1 MKHSLAQWSTAL
13 LVSAALV
20 GCGGGNGNGTTPAAP
35 VVPVVAANSAIA
47 AASLLAANDSATNPG
62 AAFTVVQ
69 NAGIPAVT
77 ITGAPKVNFAIFSDG
92 KVKADLTITNVSF
105 AIAKLVPASNG
116 NPDQWV
122 NYVYRTRAAATA
134 ATGTVYT
141 DAVKATLTSPK
152 FPVRLQAFTDP
163 KQSSATLLAAQL
175 VYNADGYYTY
185 TFSTDIK
192 DETQTKGQD
201 GKAVKFEPNLT
212 HRVAIQLSYKNA
224 AGDTVLVNPY
234 FDFTVD
240 ANGKSVAVTDPSKT
254 RKMTDV
260 ASCNGCHDKLIMHG
274 GRVDTQFCVMCH
286 NPGTTDPNS
295 GNVLVLANMVHKIH
309 AGRLLSS
316 QVGSGGE
323 NFTVRTADFSE
334 VGFPQ
339 DLRNCSKCHSAAN
352 PSTPQGDNWKTQPS
366 QAACL
371 SCHVSAIGSTWET
384 LHKIVSAQFGG
395 AGTPALAL
403 PNSECVRCHGPGTA
417 VASER
422 VHFNQIE
429 ANAAKYKMN
438 IESVALNDTADH
450 KARSVTVK
458 YFLSDPTNGNAAYKL
473 VTADCTGTTTIT
485 CASTT
490 KFGNLRF
497 YLAYQNVVGQ
507 SDNVTEYSAYNNG
520 GSTANA
526 YAYKGTNDGSNHYT
540 VSIPLPDDTAISVAK
555 GTARVVSIGQIK
567 EPQLEVSWATDPRPE
582 VVPTVLLNTAAQ
594 HTYKE
599 LSLDGK
605 PLLPRR
611 TVVAT
616 EKCNVCHGFLGTT
629 SGSNTL
635 ANGFHTGARNIV
647 EACVTCHDPNR
658 MSATVMADGS
668 TFNESY
674 QLKRMVHGV
683 HGGSKRIYPFTVNN
697 LTQGIFDKLTSAP
710 VAPWITAMK
719 DSFGRAIGTSG
730 PGTGGVVGLS
740 TVENFTSEV
749 FWPGYSTS
757 VTTNGVASTIVN
769 INCNACHV
777 NNSYQRDQGQMGAVI
792 KKDTGV
798 TDPNLWKVI
807 SPKAATCTACHD
819 GKTASGATV
828 KDHVTK
834 FGGAAFGDQTQAQIA
849 GLPRESCD
857 DCHGSGG
864 VKSVDLVHRLK

>member
-77 ITGAPKVNFAIFSDG
+77 ITGAPKVNFAIFSDV

-105 AIAKLVPASNG
+105 AIAKLVPATNG

-122 NYVYRTRAAATA
+122 NYIYRKETATA
-134 ATGTVYT
+134 GVGPGGKPALASAMQATT
-141 DAVKATLTSPK
+141 DAK
-152 FPVRLQAFTDP
+152 QTDP
-163 KQSSATLLAAQL
+163 ALLASQL
-175 VYNADGYYTY
+175 VYNPDGYYTY
-185 TFSTDIK
+185 TFKTDIK
-192 DETQTKGQD
+192 DPTQTNG
-201 GKAVKFEPNLT
+201 VVFEPART

-224 AGDTVLVNPY
+224 AGATVLVNPY
-234 FDFTVD
+234 IDFTID
-240 ANGKSVAVTDPSKT
+240 ANGKSVLVTDPAKT

-260 ASCNGCHDKLIMHG
+260 ASCNSCHEKLGLHGG
-274 GRVDTQFCVMCH
+274 GRVDTQYCVMCH
-286 NPGTTDPNS
+286 NPGTTDANS
-295 GNVLVLANMVHKIH
+295 GNVLNLATMVHKIH
-309 AGRLLSS
+309 AGRLLAA
-316 QVGSGGE
+316 SGEDYTIWGYQ
-323 NFTVRTADFSE
+323 NSKNSYAE

-352 PSTPQGDNWKTQPS
+352 ASTPQGDNWKTQPS
-366 QAACL
+366 KEACL

>member
-13 LVSAALV
+13 LVSEALV

-47 AASLLAANDSATNPG
+47 AASALPANDTASN
-62 AAFTVVQ
+62 AAAPFTVLQ
-69 NAGIPAVT
+69 NAGIAAVT
-77 ITGAPKVNFAIFSDG
+77 INSAPKVNFAVFSDG
-92 KVKADLTITNVSF
+92 KIKAGLTAANVSF
-105 AIAKLVPASNG
+105 AIAKLVPGSNG

-122 NYVYRTRAAATA
+122 NYIYRKETATA
-134 ATGTVYT
+134 GFGPAGKPALASAMQATT
-141 DAVKATLTSPK
+141 DAK
-152 FPVRLQAFTDP
+152 QTD
-163 KQSSATLLAAQL
+163 ATLLANQL

-192 DETQTKGQD
+192 DVTKTNG
-201 GKAVKFEPNLT
+201 VVFEPSRT
-212 HRVAIQLSYKNA
+212 HRVAIQLSYTNA
-224 AGDTVLVNPY
+224 AGETIKVNPY

-240 ANGKSVAVTDPSKT
+240 ANGKSIAVTDPTKT

-260 ASCNGCHDKLIMHG
+260 ASCNGCHDKLGLHGG

-286 NPGTTDPNS
+286 NPGTTDANS
-295 GNVLVLANMVHKIH
+295 GNVLTLSTMVHKIH
-309 AGRLLSS
+309 AGRLLASA
-316 QVGSGGE
+316 GE
-323 NFTVRTADFSE
+323 DYTIWGYQNSKNSYAE

-352 PSTPQGDNWKTQPS
+352 ASTPQGDNWKSQPS
-366 QAACL
+366 KEACL
-371 SCHVSAIGSTWET
+371 TCHVSTVGSTWET

-422 VHFNQIE
+422 VHFNQVE

-438 IESVALNDTADH
+438 IESVAFNDTADH

-458 YFLSDPTNGNAAYKL
+458 YFLADPTKGNAAYNL
-473 VTADCTGTTTIT
+473 VTSDCTGTTTLT

-497 YLAYQNVVGQ
+497 YLAYQNMVGQ
-507 SDNVTEYSAYNNG
+507 STAVTEYSAYNNG

-540 VSIPLPDDTAISVAK
+540 VSIPVPDDTAIGVAK
-555 GTARVVSIGQIK
+555 GTARVVSIGQVK
-567 EPQLEVSWATDPRPE
+567 EPQLELSWATDPRPE
-582 VVPTVLLNTAAQ
+582 VVPTVLLNTAVQ
-594 HTYKE
+594 HTFKE
-599 LSLDGK
+599 LALSGTLQ
-605 PLLPRR
+605 PRR
-611 TVVAT
+611 TIVSN
-616 EKCNVCHGFLGTT
+616 EKCNVCHGALGTT

-635 ANGFHTGARNIV
+635 ANAFHSGARNMV
-647 EACVTCHDPNR
+647 EACVVCHDANR
-658 MSATVMADGS
+658 VSSTVMTNGLAL
-668 TFNESY
+668 NESY
-674 QLKRMVHGV
+674 QFKRLIHGV
-683 HGGSKRIYPFTVNN
+683 HGNSKRTYPFTAGN
-697 LTQGIFDKLTSAP
+697 LTQGVFDKVTGAP
-710 VAPWITAMK
+710 VAPWTTPMK

-740 TVENFTSEV
+740 TVENFAAEV
-749 FWPGYSTS
+749 FWPG
-757 VTTNGVASTIVN
+757 VGASTGIS

-777 NNSYQRDQGQMGAVI
+777 DNSYIRDLSPLGAVV

-798 TDPNLWKVI
+798 TDPALWKVI
-807 SPKAATCTACHD
+807 SPKAATCTSCHD
-819 GKTASGATV
+819 SQTAQT
-828 KDHVTK
+828 HVIN
-834 FGGAAFGDQTQAQIA
+834 FGGATYGTRTQADIGTLLPVA
-849 GLPRESCD
+849 TAVPRESCD

-864 VKSVDLVHRLK
+864 FKNVDLIHGQK